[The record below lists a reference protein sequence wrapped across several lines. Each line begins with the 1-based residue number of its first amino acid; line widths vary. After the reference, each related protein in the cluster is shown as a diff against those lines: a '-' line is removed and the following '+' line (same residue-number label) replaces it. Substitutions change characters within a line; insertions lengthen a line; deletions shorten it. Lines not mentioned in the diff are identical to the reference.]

1 MRTSIFRSNFDNP
14 NCSMCAEG
22 DFMSPIVQVIGFSLV
37 ILILLGLLLLRGC
50 MVIMQLLLLSLI
62 IAYFTLNKM
71 IYTYLPKGNGIY
83 NTWFNKKFG
92 WEYDKICRSD
102 RVMLTNSPSLWCYL
116 LVLFLIISP
125 TWLEDHLIFSNFGWP
140 AHGLGILYSPKIL
153 GEKDLWFSYI
163 C

>member
-1 MRTSIFRSNFDNP
+1 MCRRWFYESYCSSDWFQFGNFNIVRAAAIERLHGYYAAASPEFNYCLFYIEQDN
-14 NCSMCAEG
+14 
-22 DFMSPIVQVIGFSLV
+22 I
-37 ILILLGLLLLRGC
+37 
-50 MVIMQLLLLSLI
+50 
-62 IAYFTLNKM
+62 
-71 IYTYLPKGNGIY
+71 YLPKGNGIY